1 MTDIQNLYAAA
12 DKPNWAGGTYS
23 PEKLTD
29 GREFNLRIP
38 SKRSYGGDLEITL
51 PSELAGESAP
61 DRALPVLIDGDT
73 DTLAQ
78 VAAVFCDGTDIGTVH
93 FSRSEKG
100 KEWQKSFIAMLS
112 SKLPNCRDIV

>member
-23 PEKLTD
+23 LEKLTD
-29 GREFNLRIP
+29 GREFNLRIL
-38 SKRSYGGDLEITL
+38 SKRSYGRDLEITL